1 MTLQFNLAIPR
12 AIAAFGMASLFATAQ
27 AQSDTRPLRIVVPFA
42 AGGAQDVIGRYL
54 GEKLAPRLG
63 VSVLIENKAGAGGVI
78 AADAVA
84 KASPDGTTLFLAS
97 GGAIT
102 VAPHL
107 NPRLPY
113 DAQRDFVPVA
123 LVADTPMTIA
133 VRAQSPYKSL
143 PELLRDAAARPRQ
156 LSYASTGN
164 GTVSHL
170 TGELLAQA
178 AGVQLLH
185 VPYRGA
191 APAITDL
198 IGGQVAA
205 IVTSAASID
214 PMAEAGKARVLAS
227 FTAAR
232 LAGLNNVPTV
242 TEASGLKGLE
252 VPVWIGFLAPARTPV
267 ERLDKLAAEIEA
279 VCKLPETRDKFKGLG
294 ALATCGARA
303 ELGRVIAEDY
313 ARWEKVIKQGGIKI
327 E

>member
-1 MTLQFNLAIPR
+1 MTLRFNLAIPR
-12 AIAAFGMASLFATAQ
+12 AIAAFGITSLFATAH

-133 VRAQSPYKSL
+133 VRA
-143 PELLRDAAARPRQ
+143 
-156 LSYASTGN
+156 
-164 GTVSHL
+164 
-170 TGELLAQA
+170 
-178 AGVQLLH
+178 
-185 VPYRGA
+185 
-191 APAITDL
+191 
-198 IGGQVAA
+198 
-205 IVTSAASID
+205 
-214 PMAEAGKARVLAS
+214 
-227 FTAAR
+227 
-232 LAGLNNVPTV
+232 
-242 TEASGLKGLE
+242 
-252 VPVWIGFLAPARTPV
+252 
-267 ERLDKLAAEIEA
+267 
-279 VCKLPETRDKFKGLG
+279 
-294 ALATCGARA
+294 
-303 ELGRVIAEDY
+303 
-313 ARWEKVIKQGGIKI
+313 
-327 E
+327 